1 MSTEEGRGYNFDFG
15 GDMALDTVTLTVDLP
30 EDVTVAV
37 NEFYGM
43 ISEKLNPH
51 ITFPVLERGFA
62 PSTMGVYHRKKLQVI
77 VDLTGFMELDKV
89 EQEDYC
95 VSAVESVLSFLQ
107 EEGGV
112 IQELTR
118 EVDYSNFNEGWF
130 LRVNVFILTLKD
142 S

>member
-1 MSTEEGRGYNFDFG
+1 MSTEEGRGYNFDFD

-51 ITFPVLERGFA
+51 ITL

-77 VDLTGFMELDKV
+77 VDLASYMELDKV

-118 EVDYSNFNEGWF
+118 EVDYSNFNEGWL